1 MLLKGAVK
9 RSYESSFQAVRSVL
23 SELEGLGAFQ
33 DLMTNTAMKSWQQ
46 WSYDRV
52 KLAVQTRAG
61 AHTVWQFM
69 HEH

>member
-33 DLMTNTAMKSWQQ
+33 DVMTNTAMKSC
-46 WSYDRV
+46 YDRV
-52 KLAVQTRAG
+52 KLAVQIRVG
-61 AHTVWQFM
+61 AHTV
-69 HEH
+69 